1 MRRGDIF
8 VAIKYCMKR
17 GIEMKKTMKK
27 LLTLVL
33 TLCCC
38 ASVLCGH
45 SLTGKATQGDFFE
58 KSNVAQL
65 ALNTPT
71 SGVITEKG
79 NRWYTFTTNASND
92 FWYVMELKNT
102 GFYCYSRLYDSDGAN
117 IETVYTGRNETKSK
131 YVKLNPS
138 SVYFVQVHGEYDDS
152 CGNFVL
158 NMKAENDE
166 GDTLATASP
175 IANEYSGTIKTE
187 NDVDWLS
194 FNSGANTAV
203 TVTVKNI
210 DGSGVTAQVFKAD
223 ETSVSDSY
231 YAGKAQSNERTVL
244 VNAGTTYYIK
254 VTGYYDDVRYKISI
268 SGRVDEPSKAKKA
281 KSIKLKKNV
290 NGILDTDDD
299 HDWFKVKANKK
310 GNYKFIIKNIDSTS
324 IFMSVYKG
332 NKRIDYVYAG
342 KADTNV
348 LKLKLK
354 KGTYRIEVSGN
365 AGKYAVKVKR

>member
-1 MRRGDIF
+1 
-8 VAIKYCMKR
+8 
-17 GIEMKKTMKK
+17 MKKTMKK

-45 SLTGKATQGDFFE
+45 SITGKADEGKFADKT
-58 KSNVAQL
+58 NVKPI
-65 ALNTPT
+65 ALNSPV
-71 SGVITEKG
+71 SGDIQTKNG
-79 NRWYTFTTNASND
+79 NCWYTFTSNASKD
-92 FWYVMELKNT
+92 FWYVMEMKST
-102 GFYCYSRLYDSDGAN
+102 GLNSCCRLYDADGAN
-117 IETVYTGRNETKSK
+117 IETVYAGKNETRSK
-131 YVKLNPS
+131 YVKLEPS
-138 SVYFVQVHGEYDDS
+138 SVYYVQAHGVYDDS
-152 CGNFVL
+152 YGSFVL
-158 NMKAENDE
+158 TMKAENDE
-166 GDTLATASP
+166 GDTLATATP
-175 IANEYSGTIKTE
+175 IPNEYAGTIKTE

-194 FNSGANTAV
+194 FNSDANTAV

-310 GNYKFIIKNIDSTS
+310 GNYKFIIKNTDSS
-324 IFMSVYKG
+324 SLFLSVYKG
-332 NKRIDYVYAG
+332 NKKIDSIYAG
-342 KADTNV
+342 KADSKV

-354 KGTYRIEVSGN
+354 KGTYRIEVNGN